1 MADLSPAWLT
11 QRLQKEIL
19 DVTVQDMSGAGGLNC
34 LMLRFWEAKKE
45 EAIGGCHGGATSRP
59 NLKISPIAFDKNEAR
74 ESSKQKDIP

>member
-11 QRLQKEIL
+11 KRLQKEIL

-45 EAIGGCHGGATSRP
+45 EAIGGGAIGGAMGGATSH
-59 NLKISPIAFDKNEAR
+59 LKSPQSKNISD
-74 ESSKQKDIP
+74 SV